1 VKAFNYRQAVRILT
15 LVCTPFAIGP
25 VSMAQEKVDVTEITP
40 TLLVFATSSGN
51 VVASV
56 GREGV
61 LLIGKPSTASTPLIN
76 GILKQRTQSSTRYV
90 VIYPESL
97 SSSEGDAGWGQL
109 GALVAMQENALRRL
123 GGDTMGALGPIPG
136 RLNGLGVG
144 RPRIAFSEVLA
155 LDLNGDS
162 VHIVHQKPGYSDAD
176 ALAHFHV
183 ANVFYLGEAFP
194 VTATHESTRR
204 KAAHFKVCS
213 TN

>member
-1 VKAFNYRQAVRILT
+1 
-15 LVCTPFAIGP
+15 
-25 VSMAQEKVDVTEITP
+25 
-40 TLLVFATSSGN
+40 
-51 VVASV
+51 
-56 GREGV
+56 
-61 LLIGKPSTASTPLIN
+61 
-76 GILKQRTQSSTRYV
+76 
-90 VIYPESL
+90 
-97 SSSEGDAGWGQL
+97 
-109 GALVAMQENALRRL
+109 MQENALRRL
-123 GGDTMGALGPIPG
+123 GGDTMGALGPLPG